1 MSASDAVERA
11 RVISHV
17 QAGPFL
23 CTLSLASRKAA
34 VTLNQIFFCEA
45 STSSSSAEIRVSH
58 EFNGSN
64 RGDGFYGSFSL

>member
-1 MSASDAVERA
+1 MSAGDAVERA

-23 CTLSLASRKAA
+23 CVLSLPSRKAA
-34 VTLNQIFFCEA
+34 VTLKKIFCKA
-45 STSSSSAEIRVSH
+45 STSSSSAEIRVSP